1 VKEDHLR
8 VDERNGIGAYQVS
21 LLGCLLICLLLAASL
36 VRAEQLPIKTYTT
49 ADGLANDSIN
59 QIVLDSRG
67 FLWFCTAEGLS
78 RFDGYQFTN
87 YTTDQGLP
95 HRWVSDLLETRDG
108 SYWVATGGGVSRFNP
123 KGTPLFTTYHPSE
136 DETSWHVEVL
146 IEDRDG
152 VIWCGTHRGLY
163 RLEDAAGRPQFQFVE
178 MGMPTAPESD
188 FVQAILADS
197 HGALWVGTRASG
209 LYRRSLDGR
218 VEHYTTQQ
226 GLPGNRVEAL
236 LEDREGRL
244 WVGTPDGLGELVA
257 TRDPNRPVV
266 ARRYTTNDG
275 LPTNWIAS
283 LFQSADGKLWMGTE
297 PGLIEFLPSSGMNRP
312 QFRVYTTANGLSSHS
327 VGGMSEDRDG
337 NLWIATDSGGAMKL
351 ARSSFTTYTEADGLA
366 AAGVDAVFENKAGE
380 LFVISSGTR
389 HFINRLDGQRF
400 AAVWPDFPKQIT
412 NFGWGYNQV
421 TFQDH
426 TGEWWVPTG
435 QGLCRFPAVARVEQL
450 ARTPPKAVYTT
461 RDGLP
466 FNDVFRLYED
476 SRGDIWI
483 STISGLDKTLSRWE
497 RATQTLHTFS
507 EADGFATLRMGP
519 ADAFGEDGAGNLW
532 IGHWGGGLTRYA
544 AGRFA
549 SFTEAD
555 GLPAGAV
562 HALYQ
567 DHMHRLWI
575 ASSLGGLA
583 RLDDP
588 AAVHPRFT
596 VYTTTEGLSSNDVW
610 CITEDQSGYIYI
622 GTGRG
627 LDRLDPQT
635 GHFRHYTAADGL
647 LVGKVTSAFRDSH
660 GVLWF
665 ASNVHGLSRLVP
677 GADPPRTPP
686 PILISGLRI
695 AGVAYPL
702 SRLGETEVPPLE
714 LGPTQNQLN
723 IDFVGLN
730 FGSGEALRYEYRLE
744 GADQSWSLPSEQRS
758 VNYANLAPGRYR
770 FLVRAVD
777 LEGGISVAPATFA
790 FRVLP
795 PVWQRWWFLA
805 LFTLAVGVLVYS
817 LYRYRVARILEVANI
832 RTRIATDLHD
842 DIGAS
847 LSLIAMLSEVAQRQ
861 WQQGSTRINES
872 LSSIAE
878 ASRESVGAM
887 SDIVWAVNPRKDRLS
902 ELIKRMRRFASDV
915 LSARNI
921 LLQFEADFG
930 SDVEL
935 DADARRE
942 ILSIF
947 KEGVNNIA
955 RHAACS
961 AVTVDI
967 SFVKQW
973 LTLTLNDD
981 GQGFDV
987 ANPTEGNGLDNMR
1000 QRAAKLGGELKIA
1013 SQTGQG
1019 VRLTLRV
1026 PLSRA
1031 RRPVAKEPPD

>member
-1 VKEDHLR
+1 MW
-8 VDERNGIGAYQVS
+8 
-21 LLGCLLICLLLAASL
+21 LLGLLLF
-36 VRAEQLPIKTYTT
+36 VPCHIEAEQLPIKTYTT
-49 ADGLANDSIN
+49 GDGLANDNIN
-59 QIVLDSRG
+59 QIVRDSRG
-67 FLWFCTAEGLS
+67 FLWFCTGEGLS
-78 RFDGYQFTN
+78 KFDGYQFTN

-95 HRWVSDLLETRDG
+95 HRWVSGLLETRDG
-108 SYWVATGGGVSRFNP
+108 NYWVATGGGVSRFNP
-123 KGTPLFTTYHPSE
+123 NGTPLFTTYHPSE
-136 DETSWHVEVL
+136 DQESWHVEVL
-146 IEDRDG
+146 IEDREG

-209 LYRRSLDGR
+209 LYRRWPDGR

-266 ARRYTTNDG
+266 VRRYTTNDG

-297 PGLIEFLPSSGMNRP
+297 PGLIEFLPSSGMNGP

-327 VGGMSEDRDG
+327 VGGVSEDRDG

-351 ARSSFTTYTEADGLA
+351 ARNSFTTYTEADGLGA
-366 AAGVDAVFENKAGE
+366 PGADAVFENQAGE
-380 LFVISSGTR
+380 LFVISSGTK

-435 QGLCRFPAVARVEQL
+435 QGLCRFPAITRVEQL

-476 SRGDIWI
+476 LRGDIWI
-483 STISGLDKTLSRWE
+483 STISGLAQTLSRWE

-519 ADAFGEDGAGNLW
+519 ADAFGEDGTGNLW

-555 GLPAGAV
+555 GLPAGAIR
-562 HALYQ
+562 ALYQ

-610 CITEDQSGYIYI
+610 CITEDQSGHIYI

-635 GHFRHYTAADGL
+635 GHFKHYTAADGL

-660 GVLWF
+660 GILWF

-677 GADPPRTPP
+677 GSDAPQTPP

-695 AGVAYPL
+695 AGEAYSL
-702 SRLGETEVPPLE
+702 SQLGETELPRLD
-714 LGPTQNQLN
+714 LGPNQNQLN
-723 IDFVGLN
+723 IDFVGLD
-730 FGSGEALRYEYRLE
+730 FGPGEVLRYQYKLE
-744 GADQSWSLPSEQRS
+744 GADKDWSVLSDHRS

-770 FLVRAVD
+770 FLVRAVNA
-777 LEGGISVAPATFA
+777 EGVTSAKPATVA
-790 FRVLP
+790 FTILP
-795 PVWQRWWFLA
+795 PVWRRWWFL
-805 LFTLAVGVLVYS
+805 TLGAIFVGFSIYAVHRQRVGRLVE
-817 LYRYRVARILEVANI
+817 LERV

-842 DIGAS
+842 DIGAN
-847 LSLIAMLSEVAQRQ
+847 LSLIAMLSEVARGFLKNDDRRMKD
-861 WQQGSTRINES
+861 WFST
-872 LSSIAE
+872 IATT
-878 ASRESVGAM
+878 SRDTVDAM
-887 SDIVWAVNPRKDRLS
+887 SDIVWAVNPKRDQLS
-902 ELIKRMRRFASDV
+902 DLTQRMRRFAEDI
-915 LSARNI
+915 LGARDIALNFRAPE
-921 LLQFEADFG
+921 LERDLKVGAD
-930 SDVEL
+930 L
-935 DADARRE
+935 RRE
-942 ILSIF
+942 VFLIF
-947 KEGVNNIA
+947 KETINNTVRHSQCTASEVELKVA
-955 RHAACS
+955 RG
-961 AVTVDI
+961 
-967 SFVKQW
+967 W
-973 LTLTLNDD
+973 LVLQMSDN
-981 GQGFDV
+981 GRGFDLKG
-987 ANPTEGNGLDNMR
+987 TSEGNGLASMR
-1000 QRAAKLGGELKIA
+1000 QRAQKLGGTLDV
-1013 SQTGQG
+1013 SSPNGQG
-1019 VRLTLRV
+1019 TSVTLRA
-1026 PLSRA
+1026 PLDHRGRS
-1031 RRPVAKEPPD
+1031 